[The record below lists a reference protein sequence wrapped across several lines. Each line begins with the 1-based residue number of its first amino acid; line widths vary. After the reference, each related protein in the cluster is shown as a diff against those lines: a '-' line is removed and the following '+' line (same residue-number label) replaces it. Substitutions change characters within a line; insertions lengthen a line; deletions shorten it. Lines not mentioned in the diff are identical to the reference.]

1 MNPLQKKVIR
11 EVISKIDNMYL
22 PYPGQATRSEL
33 EHLLIEQNDSDKRT
47 REEVIDWLKT
57 LLKDK

>member
-11 EVISKIDNMYL
+11 EVISKIDNMYF
-22 PYPGQATRSEL
+22 PYPGQNTKSEL
-33 EHLLIEQNDSDKRT
+33 EHLLIEQSNADRRL